1 MNSNKRKYLI
11 FLVACIL
18 FAETH
23 LFTQN
28 VELISTFEGKKEM
41 GVSIKLSEIPEFD
54 EKVSQS
60 PPKLKL
66 IFLNTGFAQKQYS
79 KQISM
84 PPLYRV
90 DAVEKRN
97 GKPITE
103 VNLYFTSLPAY
114 HIETEGGNIVRVAW
128 TPKKE
133 EIKKRYKSRRIS
145 MLETTVSLHFKGAE
159 LINILR
165 LLSVQNNLNIIS
177 GEDVKGKVTLS
188 LSDVNLG
195 TALDAMLKV
204 NGYDWFI
211 QDNIIVIKPEDKEMT
226 GELITRIYKLEYVDA
241 SVVSTAISNVL
252 TSKGKVQIFSPVMKM
267 GMGIGGVGAGVTP
280 GGVQQRGVLFGAG
293 VTSGGVQQ
301 RGVLS
306 GISGGAGLPGA
317 RGGALGTA
325 ARGGMPSPDHLL
337 VTDAHYNFD
346 RIEKVIYDLD
356 KQIPQINIAVKFIET
371 KLNIDERLGINWDLR
386 ASLTGP
392 KVLEGISELPIG
404 GGLKLGE
411 NVLRIATL
419 SVPFFTSIME
429 ILSTNSDTRLIQEPQ
444 ITTFDNTMAS
454 VRVGTTYPILVP
466 QPEGELIGTRPY
478 EFQDEEINISLNVQP
493 RINEDK
499 FISMT
504 INAMV
509 QALVGFTGPNA
520 DRPIISD
527 RSTSTQVMVADG
539 ETLLIGGLL
548 FDQVSETETSL
559 PLLGSI
565 PLLGKLFTHKTTTM
579 EQRELLIFITPNI
592 MKMF

>member
-18 FAETH
+18 FAETQ

-28 VELISTFEGKKEM
+28 LELISTFEGKKEM

-54 EKVSQS
+54 EEVSQS

-66 IFLNTGFAQKQYS
+66 IFLNTGFAHKQYS
-79 KQISM
+79 KQISI

-114 HIETEGGNIVRVAW
+114 HIETAGGNIVRVAW

-133 EIKKRYKSRRIS
+133 EIKERYKSRRIS

-165 LLSVQNNLNIIS
+165 LLSVQNNLNIIA
-177 GEDVKGKVTLS
+177 GEDVKGEVTLS

-195 TALDAMLKV
+195 MALDAMLKV

-211 QDNIIVIKPEDKEMT
+211 QDNIIVVKPEEKEMT
-226 GELITRIYKLEYVDA
+226 GELITRVYKLEYVDA
-241 SVVSTAISNVL
+241 AAVSSAISNVL

-267 GMGIGGVGAGVTP
+267 GMGGGA
-280 GGVQQRGVLFGAG
+280 AG
-293 VTSGGVQQ
+293 VTSGGAQQ
-301 RGVLS
+301 RGVLP
-306 GISGGAGLPGA
+306 GISGGAGSSGA
-317 RGGALGTA
+317 SGGALGTA

-337 VTDAHYNFD
+337 VTDALSNFE
-346 RIEKVIYDLD
+346 RIEKVIYELD

-371 KLNIDERLGINWDLR
+371 KLSRDERLGINWSLR

-392 KVLEGISELPIG
+392 TVSEGESALPIG

-411 NVLRIATL
+411 NILRIATL
-419 SVPFFTSIME
+419 TLPVFTSMIE
-429 ILSTNSDTRLIQEPQ
+429 ILSTDTDTRLIQEPQ
-444 ITTFDNTMAS
+444 VTTFDNTMATIT
-454 VRVGTTYPILVP
+454 VGTTYPVLVP
-466 QPEGELIGTRPY
+466 QPVGELLGTRPY
-478 EFQDEEINISLNVQP
+478 EFQDEEIIISLNVHP

-527 RSTSTQVMVADG
+527 RSTSTQVMVANA
-539 ETLLIGGLL
+539 ETILIGGLI
-548 FDQVSETETSL
+548 FDQVIETETSP

-565 PLLGKLFTHKTTTM
+565 PLLGKLFTHKTTTL

-592 MKMF
+592 VKI

>member
-28 VELISTFEGKKEM
+28 LELISTFEGKKEM

-54 EKVSQS
+54 EEVSQS

-66 IFLNTGFAQKQYS
+66 IFLNTGFDHKQYS
-79 KQISM
+79 KQISI

-114 HIETEGGNIVRVAW
+114 HIETAGGNIVRVAW

-133 EIKKRYKSRRIS
+133 EIKERYKSRRIS

-165 LLSVQNNLNIIS
+165 LLSVQNNLNIIA
-177 GEDVKGKVTLS
+177 GEDVKGEVTLS

-195 TALDAMLKV
+195 MALDAMLKV

-211 QDNIIVIKPEDKEMT
+211 QDNIIVVKPEEKEMT
-226 GELITRIYKLEYVDA
+226 GELITRVYKLEYVDA
-241 SVVSTAISNVL
+241 AAVSSAISNVL

-267 GMGIGGVGAGVTP
+267 GMGGGA
-280 GGVQQRGVLFGAG
+280 AG
-293 VTSGGVQQ
+293 VTSGGAQQ
-301 RGVLS
+301 RGVLP
-306 GISGGAGLPGA
+306 GISGGAGSSGA
-317 RGGALGTA
+317 SGGALGTA

-337 VTDAHYNFD
+337 VTDALSNFE
-346 RIEKVIYDLD
+346 RIEKVIYELD

-371 KLNIDERLGINWDLR
+371 KLSRDERLGINWSLR

-392 KVLEGISELPIG
+392 TVSEGESALPIG

-411 NVLRIATL
+411 NILRIATL
-419 SVPFFTSIME
+419 TLPVFTSMIE
-429 ILSTNSDTRLIQEPQ
+429 ILSTDTDTRLIQEPQ
-444 ITTFDNTMAS
+444 VTTFDNTMATIT
-454 VRVGTTYPILVP
+454 VGTTYPVLVP
-466 QPEGELIGTRPY
+466 QPVGELLGTRPY
-478 EFQDEEINISLNVQP
+478 EFQDEEIIISLNVHP

-527 RSTSTQVMVADG
+527 RSTSTQVMVANA
-539 ETLLIGGLL
+539 ETILIGGLI
-548 FDQVSETETSL
+548 FDQVIETETSP

-565 PLLGKLFTHKTTTM
+565 PLLGKLFTHKTTTL

-592 MKMF
+592 VKI

>member
-18 FAETH
+18 FAETQ

-28 VELISTFEGKKEM
+28 LELISTFEGKEEM

-54 EKVSQS
+54 EEVSQS

-66 IFLNTGFAQKQYS
+66 IFLNTGFDHKQYS
-79 KQISM
+79 KQISI

-114 HIETEGGNIVRVAW
+114 HIETAGGNIVRVAW

-133 EIKKRYKSRRIS
+133 EIKERYKSRRIS

-165 LLSVQNNLNIIS
+165 LLSVQNNLNIIA
-177 GEDVKGKVTLS
+177 GEDVKGEVTLS

-195 TALDAMLKV
+195 MALDAMLKV

-211 QDNIIVIKPEDKEMT
+211 QDNIIVVKPEEKEMT
-226 GELITRIYKLEYVDA
+226 GELITRVYKLEYVDA
-241 SVVSTAISNVL
+241 AAVSSAISNVL

-267 GMGIGGVGAGVTP
+267 GMGGGA
-280 GGVQQRGVLFGAG
+280 AG
-293 VTSGGVQQ
+293 VTSGGAQQ
-301 RGVLS
+301 RGVLP
-306 GISGGAGLPGA
+306 GISGGAGSSGA
-317 RGGALGTA
+317 SGGALGTA

-337 VTDAHYNFD
+337 VTDALSNFE
-346 RIEKVIYDLD
+346 RIEKVIYELD

-371 KLNIDERLGINWDLR
+371 KLSRDERLGINWSLR

-392 KVLEGISELPIG
+392 TVSEGESALPIG

-411 NVLRIATL
+411 NILRIATL
-419 SVPFFTSIME
+419 TLPVFTSMIE
-429 ILSTNSDTRLIQEPQ
+429 ILSTDTDTRLIQEPQ
-444 ITTFDNTMAS
+444 VTTFDNTMATIT
-454 VRVGTTYPILVP
+454 VGTTYPVLVP
-466 QPEGELIGTRPY
+466 QPVGELLGTRPY
-478 EFQDEEINISLNVQP
+478 EFQDEEIIISLNVHP

-527 RSTSTQVMVADG
+527 RSTSTQVMVANA
-539 ETLLIGGLL
+539 ETILIGGLI
-548 FDQVSETETSL
+548 FDQVIETETSP

-565 PLLGKLFTHKTTTM
+565 PLLGKLFTHKTTTL

-592 MKMF
+592 VKI

>member
-28 VELISTFEGKKEM
+28 LELISTFEGKKEM

-54 EKVSQS
+54 EEVSQS

-66 IFLNTGFAQKQYS
+66 IFLNTGFAHKQYS
-79 KQISM
+79 KQISI

-114 HIETEGGNIVRVAW
+114 HIETAGGNIVRVAW

-133 EIKKRYKSRRIS
+133 EIKERYKSRRIS

-165 LLSVQNNLNIIS
+165 LLSVQNNLNILA
-177 GEDVKGKVTLS
+177 GEDVKGEVTLS

-211 QDNIIVIKPEDKEMT
+211 QDNIIVVKPEEKEMT
-226 GELITRIYKLEYVDA
+226 GELITRVYKLEYVDA
-241 SVVSTAISNVL
+241 AAVSSAISNVL

-267 GMGIGGVGAGVTP
+267 GMGGGA
-280 GGVQQRGVLFGAG
+280 AG
-293 VTSGGVQQ
+293 VTSGGAQQ
-301 RGVLS
+301 RGVLP
-306 GISGGAGLPGA
+306 GISGGAGSSGA
-317 RGGALGTA
+317 SGGALGTA

-337 VTDAHYNFD
+337 VTDALSNFE
-346 RIEKVIYDLD
+346 RIEKVIYELD

-371 KLNIDERLGINWDLR
+371 KLSRDERLGINWSLR

-392 KVLEGISELPIG
+392 TVSEGESALPIG

-411 NVLRIATL
+411 NILRIATL
-419 SVPFFTSIME
+419 TLPVFTSMIE
-429 ILSTNSDTRLIQEPQ
+429 ILSTDTDTRLIQEPQ
-444 ITTFDNTMAS
+444 VTTFDNTMATIT
-454 VRVGTTYPILVP
+454 VGTTYPVLVP
-466 QPEGELIGTRPY
+466 QPVGELLGTRPY
-478 EFQDEEINISLNVQP
+478 EFQDEEIIISLNVHP

-527 RSTSTQVMVADG
+527 RSTSTQVMVANA
-539 ETLLIGGLL
+539 ETILIGGLI
-548 FDQVSETETSL
+548 FDQVIETETSP

-565 PLLGKLFTHKTTTM
+565 PLLGKLFTHKTTTL

-592 MKMF
+592 VKI

>member
-28 VELISTFEGKKEM
+28 LELISTFEGKKEM

-54 EKVSQS
+54 EEVSQS

-66 IFLNTGFAQKQYS
+66 IFLNTGFDHKQYS
-79 KQISM
+79 KQISI

-114 HIETEGGNIVRVAW
+114 HIETAGGNIVRVAW

-133 EIKKRYKSRRIS
+133 EIKERYKSRRIS

-165 LLSVQNNLNIIS
+165 LLSVQNNLNIIA
-177 GEDVKGKVTLS
+177 GEDVKGEVTLS

-195 TALDAMLKV
+195 MALDAMLKV

-211 QDNIIVIKPEDKEMT
+211 QDNIIVVKPEEKEMT
-226 GELITRIYKLEYVDA
+226 GELITRVYKLEYVDA
-241 SVVSTAISNVL
+241 AAVSSAISNVL

-267 GMGIGGVGAGVTP
+267 GMGGGA
-280 GGVQQRGVLFGAG
+280 AG
-293 VTSGGVQQ
+293 VTSGGAQQ
-301 RGVLS
+301 RGVLP
-306 GISGGAGLPGA
+306 GISGGAGSSGA
-317 RGGALGTA
+317 SGGALGTA

-337 VTDAHYNFD
+337 VTDALSNFE
-346 RIEKVIYDLD
+346 RIEKVIYELD

-371 KLNIDERLGINWDLR
+371 KLSRDERLGINWSLR

-392 KVLEGISELPIG
+392 TVSEGESALPIG

-411 NVLRIATL
+411 NILRIATL
-419 SVPFFTSIME
+419 TLPVFTSMIE
-429 ILSTNSDTRLIQEPQ
+429 ILSTDTDTRLIQEPQ
-444 ITTFDNTMAS
+444 VTTFDNTMATIT
-454 VRVGTTYPILVP
+454 VGTTYPVLVP
-466 QPEGELIGTRPY
+466 QPVGELLGTRPY
-478 EFQDEEINISLNVQP
+478 EFQDEEIIISLNVHP

-527 RSTSTQVMVADG
+527 RSTSTQVMVANA
-539 ETLLIGGLL
+539 ETILIGGLI
-548 FDQVSETETSL
+548 FDQVIETETSP

-565 PLLGKLFTHKTTTM
+565 PLLGKLFTHKSTTL

-592 MKMF
+592 VKI

>member
-103 VNLYFTSLPAY
+103 VNLYYTSLPAY

-165 LLSVQNNLNIIS
+165 LLSVQNNLNIIA
-177 GEDVKGKVTLS
+177 GEDVKGEVTLS

-211 QDNIIVIKPEDKEMT
+211 QDNIIVVKPEEKEMT
-226 GELITRIYKLEYVDA
+226 GELITRVYKLDYVDA
-241 SVVSTAISNVL
+241 AAVSSAINNVL

-280 GGVQQRGVLFGAG
+280 GGAQA
-293 VTSGGVQQ
+293 
-301 RGVLS
+301 
-306 GISGGAGLPGA
+306 GAGLLGTLGGGTMGAVPSGAGFPGA
-317 RGGALGTA
+317 MGGAAGAAGRGGI
-325 ARGGMPSPDHLL
+325 PSPDHLL

-371 KLNIDERLGINWDLR
+371 KLNMDERLGINWDLR

-392 KVLEGISELPIG
+392 KVLEGVSELPIG

-411 NVLRIATL
+411 NILRIATL
-419 SVPFFTSIME
+419 SVPVFSSIME
-429 ILSTNSDTRLIQEPQ
+429 ILSTDSDTRLIQEPQ
-444 ITTFDNTMAS
+444 VTTFDNTMAS
-454 VRVGTTYPILVP
+454 IRVGTTYPILVP

-527 RSTSTQVMVADG
+527 RSTSTQVMVANG
-539 ETLLIGGLL
+539 ETILIGGLL

-579 EQRELLIFITPNI
+579 EQRELLIFITSNI
-592 MKMF
+592 VKL

>member
-54 EKVSQS
+54 EEVSQS

-103 VNLYFTSLPAY
+103 VNLYYTSLPAY

-165 LLSVQNNLNIIS
+165 LLSVQNNLNIIA
-177 GEDVKGKVTLS
+177 GEDVKGEATLS

-211 QDNIIVIKPEDKEMT
+211 QDNIIVVKPEEKEMT
-226 GELITRIYKLEYVDA
+226 GELITRVYKLDYVDA
-241 SVVSTAISNVL
+241 AAVSSAISNVL

-280 GGVQQRGVLFGAG
+280 GGVQQRGV
-293 VTSGGVQQ
+293 
-301 RGVLS
+301 RP

-337 VTDAHYNFD
+337 VTDALYNFE

-371 KLNIDERLGINWDLR
+371 KLSMDERLGINWDLR
-386 ASLTGP
+386 ASLMGPTVTGG
-392 KVLEGISELPIG
+392 ESELPIG
-404 GGLKLGE
+404 SGLKLG
-411 NVLRIATL
+411 NNIFRIATL
-419 SVPFFTSIME
+419 SVPVFNSIME
-429 ILSTNSDTRLIQEPQ
+429 ILSTDSYTRLIQEPQ
-444 ITTFDNTMAS
+444 ITTFDNTMATIT
-454 VRVGTTYPILVP
+454 VGTTYPVLVP
-466 QPEGELIGTRPY
+466 QPVGELIGTRPY
-478 EFQDEEINISLNVQP
+478 EFQDEEITISLNVHP
-493 RINEDK
+493 RINEDR

-527 RSTSTQVMVADG
+527 RSTSTQVMVANS
-539 ETLLIGGLL
+539 ETILIGGLI
-548 FDQVSETETSL
+548 FDQVIETETSP

-565 PLLGKLFTHKTTTM
+565 PLLGKLFTHKNTTL
-579 EQRELLIFITPNI
+579 EQRELLIFITSNI
-592 MKMF
+592 VKI

>member
-28 VELISTFEGKKEM
+28 LELISTFEGKKEM

-54 EKVSQS
+54 EEVSQS

-79 KQISM
+79 KQISI

-114 HIETEGGNIVRVAW
+114 HIETAGGNIVRVAW

-133 EIKKRYKSRRIS
+133 EIKERYKSRRIS

-165 LLSVQNNLNIIS
+165 LLSVQNNLNIIA
-177 GEDVKGKVTLS
+177 GEDVKGEVTLS

-195 TALDAMLKV
+195 MALDAMLKV

-211 QDNIIVIKPEDKEMT
+211 QDNIIVVKPEEKEMT
-226 GELITRIYKLEYVDA
+226 GELITRVYKLEYVDA
-241 SVVSTAISNVL
+241 AAVSSAISNVL

-267 GMGIGGVGAGVTP
+267 GMGGGA
-280 GGVQQRGVLFGAG
+280 AG
-293 VTSGGVQQ
+293 VTSGGAQQ
-301 RGVLS
+301 RGVLP
-306 GISGGAGLPGA
+306 GISGGTGLPGA
-317 RGGALGTA
+317 SGGALGSA

-337 VTDAHYNFD
+337 VTDALSNFE
-346 RIEKVIYDLD
+346 RIEKVIYELD

-371 KLNIDERLGINWDLR
+371 KLSRDERLGINWSLR

-392 KVLEGISELPIG
+392 TVSEGESALPIG

-411 NVLRIATL
+411 NILRIATL
-419 SVPFFTSIME
+419 TLPVFTSMIE
-429 ILSTNSDTRLIQEPQ
+429 ILSTDTDTRLIQEPQ
-444 ITTFDNTMAS
+444 VTTFDNTMATIT
-454 VRVGTTYPILVP
+454 VGTTYPVLVP
-466 QPEGELIGTRPY
+466 QPVGELLGTRPY
-478 EFQDEEINISLNVQP
+478 EFQDEEIIISLNVHP

-527 RSTSTQVMVADG
+527 RSTSTQVMVANA
-539 ETLLIGGLL
+539 ETILIGGLI
-548 FDQVSETETSL
+548 FDQVIETETSP
-559 PLLGSI
+559 PLLGKI
-565 PLLGKLFTHKTTTM
+565 PLLGKLFTHKTTTL

-592 MKMF
+592 VKM

>member
-28 VELISTFEGKKEM
+28 LELISTFEGKKEM

-54 EKVSQS
+54 EEVSQS

-66 IFLNTGFAQKQYS
+66 IFLNTGFAHKQYS
-79 KQISM
+79 KQISI

-114 HIETEGGNIVRVAW
+114 HIETAGGNIVRVAW

-133 EIKKRYKSRRIS
+133 EIKERYKSRRIS

-165 LLSVQNNLNIIS
+165 LLSVQNNLNIIA
-177 GEDVKGKVTLS
+177 GEDVKGEVTLS

-195 TALDAMLKV
+195 MALDAMLKV

-211 QDNIIVIKPEDKEMT
+211 QDNIIVVKPEEKEMT
-226 GELITRIYKLEYVDA
+226 GELITRVYKLEYVDA
-241 SVVSTAISNVL
+241 AAVSSAISNVL

-267 GMGIGGVGAGVTP
+267 GMGGGA
-280 GGVQQRGVLFGAG
+280 AG
-293 VTSGGVQQ
+293 VTSGGAQQ
-301 RGVLS
+301 RGVLP
-306 GISGGAGLPGA
+306 GISGGAGSSGA
-317 RGGALGTA
+317 SGGALGTA

-337 VTDAHYNFD
+337 VTDALSNFE
-346 RIEKVIYDLD
+346 RIEKVIYELD

-371 KLNIDERLGINWDLR
+371 KLSRDERLGINWSLR

-392 KVLEGISELPIG
+392 TVSEGESALPIG

-411 NVLRIATL
+411 NILRIATL
-419 SVPFFTSIME
+419 TLPVFTSMIE
-429 ILSTNSDTRLIQEPQ
+429 ILSTDTDTRLIQEPQ
-444 ITTFDNTMAS
+444 VTTFDNTMATIT
-454 VRVGTTYPILVP
+454 VGTTYPVLVP
-466 QPEGELIGTRPY
+466 QPVGELLGTRPY
-478 EFQDEEINISLNVQP
+478 EFQDEEIIISLNVHP

-527 RSTSTQVMVADG
+527 RSTSTQVMVANA
-539 ETLLIGGLL
+539 ETILIGGLI
-548 FDQVSETETSL
+548 FDQVIETETSP

-565 PLLGKLFTHKTTTM
+565 PLLGKLFTHKTTTL

-592 MKMF
+592 VKI